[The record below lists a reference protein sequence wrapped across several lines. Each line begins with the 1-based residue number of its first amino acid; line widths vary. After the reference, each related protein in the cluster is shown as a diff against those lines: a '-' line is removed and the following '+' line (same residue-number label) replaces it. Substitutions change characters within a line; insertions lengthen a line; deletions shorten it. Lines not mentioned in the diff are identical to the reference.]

1 MILTNI
7 KKDDEMALNINND
20 IYRLVK
26 GLNEIEDFKKLLIC
40 SDYDLKEKKD
50 LSIDLIDKVI
60 VRTPLIPN
68 IDKSICAININ
79 KAISKDNSYYL
90 QISIDILT
98 PLTQWL
104 VVGGIRP
111 LLLCN
116 CVNNFIKSFNQTNG
130 VKYRLVD
137 VTNMSLSDDIK
148 GFRLCYHT
156 IIDK

>member
-1 MILTNI
+1 MILTSI

-68 IDKSICAININ
+68 IDKSICAFTIN

-98 PLTQWL
+98 PLNQWL

-116 CVNNFIKSFNQTNG
+116 CVNNFIKGFNQTNG

-137 VTNMSLSDDIK
+137 ITSMSLSDDLK

>member
-1 MILTNI
+1 MILTSI

-68 IDKSICAININ
+68 IDKSICAITIN

-98 PLTQWL
+98 PLNQWL

-116 CVNNFIKSFNQTNG
+116 CVNNFIKGFNQTNG

-137 VTNMSLSDDIK
+137 ITSMSLSDDLK

>member
-1 MILTNI
+1 MILTSI
-7 KKDDEMALNINND
+7 KKDNEIALNINND

-68 IDKSICAININ
+68 IDKSICAITIN

-98 PLTQWL
+98 PLNQWL

-116 CVNNFIKSFNQTNG
+116 CVNNFIKGFNQTSG

-137 VTNMSLSDDIK
+137 ITSMSLSDDLK

>member
-1 MILTNI
+1 MILTSI

-68 IDKSICAININ
+68 IDKSICAITIN

-90 QISIDILT
+90 QISVDILT
-98 PLTQWL
+98 PLNQWL
-104 VVGGIRP
+104 VVSGIRP

-116 CVNNFIKSFNQTNG
+116 CINNFIKDFNQTNG

-137 VTNMSLSDDIK
+137 ITSMSLSDDLK

>member
-1 MILTNI
+1 MILTSI

-68 IDKSICAININ
+68 IDKSICAITIN
-79 KAISKDNSYYL
+79 KAISKNNSYYL

-98 PLTQWL
+98 PLNQWL

-116 CVNNFIKSFNQTNG
+116 CVNNFIKGFNQTNG

-137 VTNMSLSDDIK
+137 ITSMSLSDDLK
-148 GFRLCYHT
+148 GFRLCYNT

>member
-1 MILTNI
+1 MILTSI

-40 SDYDLKEKKD
+40 SDFDLKEKKD

-68 IDKSICAININ
+68 IDKSICAITIN

-98 PLTQWL
+98 PLNQWL

-116 CVNNFIKSFNQTNG
+116 CVNNFIKGFNQTNG

-137 VTNMSLSDDIK
+137 ITSMSLSDDLK

>member
-1 MILTNI
+1 MILTSI

-40 SDYDLKEKKD
+40 SDYDLKQKKD

-68 IDKSICAININ
+68 IDKSICAITIN

-98 PLTQWL
+98 PLNQWL

-116 CVNNFIKSFNQTNG
+116 CVNNFIKGFNQTSG

-137 VTNMSLSDDIK
+137 ITSMSLSDDLK

>member
-26 GLNEIEDFKKLLIC
+26 GLNEIENFKKLLIC

-68 IDKSICAININ
+68 IDKSICAITIN

-98 PLTQWL
+98 PLNQWL

-116 CVNNFIKSFNQTNG
+116 CVNNFIKGFNQTNG

-137 VTNMSLSDDIK
+137 ITSMSLSDDLK

>member
-1 MILTNI
+1 
-7 KKDDEMALNINND
+7 
-20 IYRLVK
+20 
-26 GLNEIEDFKKLLIC
+26 
-40 SDYDLKEKKD
+40 

-68 IDKSICAININ
+68 IDTSICAITIN

-98 PLTQWL
+98 PLNQWL

-116 CVNNFIKSFNQTNG
+116 CVNNFIKDFNQTNG
-130 VKYRLVD
+130 VKYRLLD
-137 VTNMSLSDDIK
+137 MTNISLEDELK

>member
-68 IDKSICAININ
+68 IDKSICAITIN

-98 PLTQWL
+98 PLNQWL

-116 CVNNFIKSFNQTNG
+116 CVNNFIKGFNQTNG

>member
-68 IDKSICAININ
+68 IDKSICAITIN

-98 PLTQWL
+98 PLNQWL

-116 CVNNFIKSFNQTNG
+116 CVNNFIKGFNQTNG

-137 VTNMSLSDDIK
+137 ITSMSLSDDLK

>member
-1 MILTNI
+1 MILTSI

-68 IDKSICAININ
+68 IDKSICAITIN

-90 QISIDILT
+90 QISVDILT
-98 PLTQWL
+98 PLNQWL
-104 VVGGIRP
+104 VIGGIRP

-116 CVNNFIKSFNQTNG
+116 CINNFIKDFNRTNG

-137 VTNMSLSDDIK
+137 ITSMSLSDDLK

>member
-1 MILTNI
+1 MILTSI
-7 KKDDEMALNINND
+7 KKDNEMALNINND

-68 IDKSICAININ
+68 IDKSICAITIN

-90 QISIDILT
+90 QISVDILT
-98 PLTQWL
+98 PLNQWL
-104 VVGGIRP
+104 VIGGIRP

-116 CVNNFIKSFNQTNG
+116 CINNFIKDFNQTNG
-130 VKYRLVD
+130 VKYRLAD
-137 VTNMSLSDDIK
+137 ITSMSLSDDLK

>member
-1 MILTNI
+1 MILTSI
-7 KKDDEMALNINND
+7 KKDNEMALNINND

-68 IDKSICAININ
+68 IDKSICAITIN

-90 QISIDILT
+90 QISVDILT
-98 PLTQWL
+98 PLNQWL
-104 VVGGIRP
+104 VIGGIRP

-116 CVNNFIKSFNQTNG
+116 CINNFIKDFNQTNG

-137 VTNMSLSDDIK
+137 ITSMSLSDDLK

>member
-1 MILTNI
+1 MILTSI

-40 SDYDLKEKKD
+40 SDFDLKEKKD

-68 IDKSICAININ
+68 IDTSICAITIN

-98 PLTQWL
+98 PLNQWL

-116 CVNNFIKSFNQTNG
+116 CVNNFIKDFNQTNG
-130 VKYRLVD
+130 VKYRLLD
-137 VTNMSLSDDIK
+137 MTNISLEDELK

>member
-1 MILTNI
+1 MILTSI

-68 IDKSICAININ
+68 IDKSICAITIN

-98 PLTQWL
+98 PLNQWL

-116 CVNNFIKSFNQTNG
+116 CVNNFIKGFNQTSG

-137 VTNMSLSDDIK
+137 ITSMSLSDDLK

>member
-1 MILTNI
+1 MILTSI

-40 SDYDLKEKKD
+40 SDYNLKEKKD

-68 IDKSICAININ
+68 IDKSICAITIN

-98 PLTQWL
+98 PLNQWL

-116 CVNNFIKSFNQTNG
+116 CVNNFIKDFNQTNG
-130 VKYRLVD
+130 VKYRLLD
-137 VTNMSLSDDIK
+137 MTNISLEDELK

>member
-68 IDKSICAININ
+68 IDKSVCAITIN
-79 KAISKDNSYYL
+79 KAISRNNHYYL
-90 QISIDILT
+90 QISIDVLT
-98 PLTQWL
+98 PLNQWL
-104 VVGGIRP
+104 VKDGIRP

-116 CVNNFIKSFNQTNG
+116 CIDNFIKNFNQTNG
-130 VKYRLVD
+130 VRYRLLD
-137 VTNMSLSDDIK
+137 ISNMSLGDELK

-156 IIDK
+156 IIDN

>member
-1 MILTNI
+1 MILTNK
-7 KKDDEMALNINND
+7 KKDNEMALNINND

-26 GLNEIEDFKKLLIC
+26 GLNEIEDFKRLLIC
-40 SDYDLKEKKD
+40 SDYSLKEKKD
-50 LSIDLIDKVI
+50 LSINLIDKVI

-68 IDKSICAININ
+68 IDKSICAITIN

-98 PLTQWL
+98 PLNQWL
-104 VVGGIRP
+104 VVSGIRP

-116 CVNNFIKSFNQTNG
+116 CINNFIKDFNQTNG

-137 VTNMSLSDDIK
+137 ITSMSLSDDLK
-148 GFRLCYHT
+148 GFRLCYHS

>member
-1 MILTNI
+1 MILTSI

-40 SDYDLKEKKD
+40 SDFDLKEKKD

-68 IDKSICAININ
+68 IDTSICAITIN

-98 PLTQWL
+98 
-104 VVGGIRP
+104 
-111 LLLCN
+111 
-116 CVNNFIKSFNQTNG
+116 
-130 VKYRLVD
+130 
-137 VTNMSLSDDIK
+137 
-148 GFRLCYHT
+148 
-156 IIDK
+156 